1 MIGSKKDLTIKPGVV
16 ELFESNPELANA
28 VYKAA
33 EIGKFRVTLGKE
45 LEPEQKFGSQGEP
58 IVKKFEVLDENKKII
73 GTVTLDIAKDRSIT
87 AHPTLNVIGKGYGQ
101 ELYQIISLTF
111 SAPFIEWGPHN
122 ISKSPEGKK
131 LWKSLEKK
139 GLAKAK
145 YQWDDNVYLRGID
158 LSQQKQQA
166 LQLYSQYLKT
176 IFPDSQVKDIVY
188 HGTDNPNF
196 SGFGSDFSRAIHFG
210 TLQAAKDRRTHTDFE
225 FKNNAKFIPILL
237 NVKNPLKT
245 EQDFNFEGEGFE
257 QVSLRAPLTMK
268 NYSKFI
274 MSNFDYFKGWRFTYL
289 KK

>member
-111 SAPFIEWGPHN
+111 SAPIIEWGPHN

-210 TLQAAKDRRTHTDFE
+210 TLQAAK
-225 FKNNAKFIPILL
+225 
-237 NVKNPLKT
+237 VKT
-245 EQDFNFEGEGFE
+245 TQDLVTLERG
-257 QVSLRAPLTMK
+257 
-268 NYSKFI
+268 
-274 MSNFDYFKGWRFTYL
+274 
-289 KK
+289 